1 MSMLRFI
8 PLFVV
13 ILIVYNVLALSGM
26 ADFSNHATPLVSMG
40 LISGATLEIYSSTLL
55 LIVSMF
61 TLYIEILKS
70 TKTSVST
77 IIDHTLSMLVF
88 VVFIVEFLVVEACGN
103 ATFLL
108 LILLSLLDV
117 IAGFTITISTAKR
130 DLTVGDPGL
139 IS

>member
-1 MSMLRFI
+1 MSILRFL

-13 ILIVYNVLALSGM
+13 ILIIYNALALPGIV
-26 ADFSNHATPLVSMG
+26 DFSGEAQPLFSMG
-40 LISGATLEIYSSTLL
+40 LISGAVVNVYSSTLL
-55 LIVSMF
+55 LMVSMF

-77 IIDHTLSMLVF
+77 IIDHTLSMIVF
-88 VVFIVEFLVVEACGN
+88 VVFIVEFLVVKACGN
-103 ATFLL
+103 QTFFL

-139 IS
+139 V